1 MKRDI
6 ETLSEIT
13 DDDCVY
19 YTGEQL
25 KWFTQTSTGFHQL
38 SIETI
43 KNGLRDERIY
53 NPYNQLEDGKKYKC
67 YECSRVSGAGI
78 EYNYIYILNY

>member
-1 MKRDI
+1 MEREI
-6 ETLSEIT
+6 NSLSEIT
-13 DDDCVY
+13 NEDCVF

-25 KWFTQTSTGFHQL
+25 KWFKQTSTGFQQL
-38 SIETI
+38 TIETV

-53 NPYNQLEDGKKYKC
+53 CPNKQLDDTKKYKC